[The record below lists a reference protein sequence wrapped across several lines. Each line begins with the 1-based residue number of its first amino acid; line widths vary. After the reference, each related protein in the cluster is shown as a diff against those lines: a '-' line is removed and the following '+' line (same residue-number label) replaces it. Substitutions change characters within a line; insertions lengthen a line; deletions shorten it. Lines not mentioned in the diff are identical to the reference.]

1 MVSFTPALPEDA
13 EVLFSLNRDLI
24 ARYEDIS
31 AIDHERVLLW
41 VRRNIERN
49 IPHFSR
55 ILLDGEL
62 AGYFCLTE
70 EDGTWELD
78 SLFVLPPFQRRGIGT
93 AVLRH
98 CQRAYPS
105 LLLYVFR
112 ANRGAIRLY
121 EKMGFSITKEVGKTR
136 YIMQW
141 QQK

>member
-1 MVSFTPALPEDA
+1 MVTFTPALPEDA
-13 EVLFSLNRDLI
+13 DALFSLNRDLI
-24 ARYEDIS
+24 AQYEDLS

-41 VRRNIERN
+41 VRRNIQEN

-55 ILLDGEL
+55 ILFDGEL
-62 AGYFCLTE
+62 AGYFCLTGS
-70 EDGTWELD
+70 EDTWELD
-78 SLFVLPPFQRRGIGT
+78 SLFVLPPFQHRGIGT

-98 CQRAYPS
+98 CQKVYPS

-112 ANRGAIRLY
+112 ANCGAIRLY

-141 QQK
+141 KT